1 MENNDYIKDF
11 LIQIEAEDPI
21 SFERF
26 ASEHSLCLKKDKGD
40 WMFPMLFD
48 FYSNVICNEK
58 IISLLRELGMQLH
71 EEYRSNPI
79 NEIMRIDKALCIDD
93 SYVEDYIRCFQDKES
108 DKHIFKDINSPYKTK
123 GVSLALTPIS
133 RISLNSIL
141 FEFKDYDHPYI
152 LADLVATLVY
162 GNKINESIE
171 LLFRSVKQV
180 ISFPNRYW
188 NSEYGITGAA
198 NTFRL
203 LLLMCPDELKQMIY
217 RKIFVYDY
225 LYLTKNACTAKDPVN
240 QIQSYVNRASIIRN
254 PLLMGVFPLGFN
266 PDLLYIS
273 DLYYAH
279 FCNEIAPQLSYSSG
293 WNYYSKSLTFYQH
306 ANIRPSWTGGYV
318 DSEEQGYS
326 EIVEQKHFQAINIAL
341 GFFNDIKAG
350 TFALKTD
357 ELNLLFKAIHK
368 ECNNDYNIIRNRVLN
383 YKKYE

>member
-1 MENNDYIKDF
+1 MEKNNFIKDI
-11 LIQIEAEDPI
+11 LIKIEAEDPL

-26 ASEHSLCLKKDKGD
+26 ASEHSLCFQKDKGD

-48 FYSNVICNEK
+48 FYSNIICNDK
-58 IISLLRELGMQLH
+58 ILSLLKELGMQLH
-71 EEYRSNPI
+71 QEYQSNPL
-79 NEIMRIDKALCIDD
+79 NEITRIDKALCIDD

-133 RISLNSIL
+133 RMSLNTIL

-152 LADLVATLVY
+152 LADLAASFVY
-162 GNKINESIE
+162 GNKIKESIE

-203 LLLMCPDELKQMIY
+203 LLLMCPDELKQTIY
-217 RKIFVYDY
+217 RKIFVYDF
-225 LYLTKNACTAKDPVN
+225 LYLTKNACTAKDPIA
-240 QIQSYVNRASIIRN
+240 QIHSYVNRASIIRN
-254 PLLMGVFPLGFN
+254 PLIMGVFPLGFN

-279 FCNEIAPQLSYSSG
+279 FCNEIAPQLSYLSG
-293 WNYYSKSLTFYQH
+293 WKYYSKSLTFYQH
-306 ANIRPSWTGGYV
+306 ANIRPSSTGGYV
-318 DSEEQGYS
+318 DSEEEGYS
-326 EIVEQKHFQAINIAL
+326 EIVERKHLQAINVAL
-341 GFFNDIKAG
+341 GFFKEIKAG
-350 TFALKTD
+350 TYALTKD
-357 ELNLLFKAIHK
+357 ELNLLFKAIHI
-368 ECNNDYNIIRNRVLN
+368 ECNDNYNKIRNRVLN
-383 YKKYE
+383 YKNYE